1 MRSNQLSYVPK
12 NRGIVQEVG
21 RKFYQGCYN
30 ERMAKKQS
38 FASENAPTIL
48 VVLFA
53 LIVLVGGLWAWHR
66 YVFMDAERTF
76 WSTVDANL
84 QAYGV
89 TKNLTQEEANNKV
102 DRFVQLQFGDPTV
115 VRDVSVIEQEN
126 NGQETKVISEV
137 LGTKDQN
144 FIRYRQL
151 DAPSANGARDFSD
164 VVGRWAVED
173 VGDGSNVQSAAL
185 RDAIIGSVYGL
196 PFANVSPTQRQEL
209 VKFMK
214 DSNVYSA
221 DFNATSILNRDGKTY
236 YQYNVTTNVSAYIA
250 MIQKLDAMI
259 GLNQL
264 QQLQPSDY
272 ESEPDV
278 EIVMVIDPKARQL
291 TELTYKQVGQQERY
305 SGYGA
310 RIVNE
315 LPEPEL
321 SRQELEG
328 KIQSVLGN

>member
-1 MRSNQLSYVPK
+1 MT
-12 NRGIVQEVG
+12 
-21 RKFYQGCYN
+21 
-30 ERMAKKQS
+30 KKQS
-38 FASENAPTIL
+38 FASEHAPTIL
-48 VVLFA
+48 VILFA

-84 QAYGV
+84 QTYGV

-115 VRDVSVIEQEN
+115 VRDVSVIEQDN

-151 DAPSANGARDFSD
+151 DAPSTNGARDFSE

-196 PFANVSPTQRQEL
+196 PFANVSPAERQEL
-209 VKFMK
+209 VNFMK
-214 DSNVYSA
+214 DNEVYSA

-236 YQYNVTTNVSAYIA
+236 YQYAVTTNVSAYIA

-291 TELTYKQVGQQERY
+291 VELTYKQVGQQERY